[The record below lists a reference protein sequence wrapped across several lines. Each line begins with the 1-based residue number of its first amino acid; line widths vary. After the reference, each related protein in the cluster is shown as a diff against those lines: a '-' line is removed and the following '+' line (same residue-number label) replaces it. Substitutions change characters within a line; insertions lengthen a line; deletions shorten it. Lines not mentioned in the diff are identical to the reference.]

1 MEQRC
6 KVPITG
12 EVVQEAQLVK
22 GCNDDDAKIYRIN
35 ECEEKGGLS
44 RHSWCKNNG
53 KDEAIIGV
61 SIAEFEFIVDIT
73 KGSEKNDANKE
84 AIEDG
89 VEDWGTEGRGTEE
102 DEEDEAVS
110 ML

>member
-44 RHSWCKNNG
+44 RHS
-53 KDEAIIGV
+53 
-61 SIAEFEFIVDIT
+61 
-73 KGSEKNDANKE
+73 
-84 AIEDG
+84 
-89 VEDWGTEGRGTEE
+89 
-102 DEEDEAVS
+102 
-110 ML
+110 